1 MIQYDKIR
9 RLHIELSTRC
19 NSVCPDCPRNLR
31 GVEILENIE
40 YPLTQLYLDDVMKI
54 LEPEFVRQ
62 LSIVLFNGNLG
73 DFITARDA
81 LPIVEYL
88 RSCNPSLEIQ
98 VSTNASGQ
106 PGIWESLGKMGIEV
120 QFRLDGLADT
130 HALYRQNTN
139 WDLIISNA
147 KKFIAAGG
155 NATWAMIVFDH
166 NRHQIEACRQ
176 MSQALGFRR
185 FWLLDNDPGVRNQ
198 FPVFTRDKR
207 LSHVVGDYQGPT
219 NFDAVYKNYQE
230 SQENVDRE
238 LAYGTDRRMIKCQT
252 MTIENNHRG
261 QEIYITA
268 NGEIYPCCW
277 TGFYPKYHTGTY
289 TKKQLFDIVS
299 ENNALIYGLEHS
311 IKWFDKLVETWKIP
325 TVQQGRIKACNDVC
339 GYDG

>member
-106 PGIWESLGKMGIEV
+106 PDIWETLGKMGIEV

-130 HALYRQNTN
+130 HVLYRQNTS
-139 WDLIISNA
+139 WDLIIANA

-155 NATWAMIVFDH
+155 SAIWAMIVFDH
-166 NRHQIEACRQ
+166 NRHQIESCRQ
-176 MSQALGFRR
+176 ISQDLGFAEFR
-185 FWLLDNDPGVRNQ
+185 LIDLEIGKRNV

-219 NFDAVYKNYQE
+219 DFNEIYENFQNSAVDLLGE
-230 SQENVDRE
+230 LDR
-238 LAYGTDRRMIKCQT
+238 LVTHRKISCKT
-252 MTIENNHRG
+252 MTINNSYLG

-277 TGFYPKYHTGTY
+277 TGFYPKYHARTY
-289 TKKQLFDIVS
+289 TNKQLFDIVS
-299 ENNALIYGLEHS
+299 ENNALVHGLEHS
-311 IKWFDKLVETWKIP
+311 IKWFNKLVETWSIP
-325 TVQQGRIKACNDVC
+325 TVQQGRILACNNEC
-339 GYDG
+339 GHD